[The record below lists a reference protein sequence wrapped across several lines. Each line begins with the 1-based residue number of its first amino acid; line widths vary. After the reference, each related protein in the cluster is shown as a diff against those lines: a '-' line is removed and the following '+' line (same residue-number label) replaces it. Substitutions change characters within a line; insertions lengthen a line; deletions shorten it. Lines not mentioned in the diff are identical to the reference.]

1 MFMNEYSHS
10 IDAKGRMILPAR
22 FREELGE
29 NFILSRGLDECL
41 VIYPA
46 DRWESMT
53 DKLRKLPSTKKAVRE
68 LRRFLIGQS
77 MEVECDRQGRILIPA
92 NLQAYAKLTK
102 EAKIIGVGDTI
113 EIWNPEIHESL
124 EDSGED
130 MSDLA
135 ESLDLPLDFNL

>member
-1 MFMNEYSHS
+1 MFMNEYSHA

-29 NFILSRGLDECL
+29 KFVLARGLDECL
-41 VIYPA
+41 IIYPT
-46 DRWESMT
+46 DRWEAMAQ
-53 DKLRKLPSTKKAVRE
+53 KLRQLPSTKKAVRE

-77 MEVECDRQGRILIPA
+77 VEVECDRQGRILIPA
-92 NLQAYAKLTK
+92 NLLAYAKLSK
-102 EAKIIGVGDTI
+102 NAKVVGVGDTI
-113 EIWNPEIHESL
+113 EIWNPTLHDEQYADSES
-124 EDSGED
+124 